1 MRVVSCCVLYGVATT
16 GTEISAA
23 LVTAG
28 FPLSPQAQ
36 AGVLGRFDPRHAG
49 LTLDGFTE
57 VALFLGGLKSYFDF
71 YAFSAASAPPAHQ
84 QPGAPGVVQPPMPG
98 SPGAQ
103 PAASNISINFD
114 QLVAATPYFM

>member
-1 MRVVSCCVLYGVATT
+1 MRFVLCCVLYGVATT

-36 AGVLGRFDPRHAG
+36 AGVLGRFDPRHVG

-71 YAFSAASAPPAHQ
+71 YAFSAHNASAPPA
-84 QPGAPGVVQPPMPG
+84 GAPGGHPT
-98 SPGAQ
+98 
-103 PAASNISINFD
+103 ISINFD
-114 QLVAATPYFM
+114 QLAAATPYFM

>member
-1 MRVVSCCVLYGVATT
+1 MLYGVATT

-36 AGVLGRFDPRHAG
+36 AGVLGRFDPRHVG

-71 YAFSAASAPPAHQ
+71 YVFSAASAAHQ
-84 QPGAPGVVQPPMPG
+84 QPGAAGVQPPMPG
-98 SPGAQ
+98 APGAQ